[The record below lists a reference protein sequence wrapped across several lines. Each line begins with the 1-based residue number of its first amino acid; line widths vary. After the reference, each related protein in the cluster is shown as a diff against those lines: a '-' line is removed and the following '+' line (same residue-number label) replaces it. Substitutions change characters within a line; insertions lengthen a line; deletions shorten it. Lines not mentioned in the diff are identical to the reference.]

1 MYESFYSFSTEP
13 FRLTPDHR
21 MCFRHPSYQKAKTY
35 MEYALRRREGFIM
48 ITGEPGTGKTTLIN
62 DLLDNLPTE
71 NLVTARLDS
80 IHLESEEL
88 LRMVAFSFG
97 LEGESLDKT
106 TLVRNITQFLTEKSQ
121 AGKKGLL
128 IVDESQALSPSAL
141 EELRLLSNLQDNEGP
156 LLQVFLVGQEGL
168 MEVMQRSDMAQLHQ
182 RLIAACH
189 LEPLAA
195 DQTESYI
202 KHRLSAVGWGG
213 DPDFH
218 EEVFPIIHEF
228 SHGIPRRINLICSRL
243 LLSGYVHEKHELG
256 VEDVQHAIE
265 DLREEKL
272 TFSEDEFVTKSDR
285 WTSSIQQGVSGGRP
299 ANEAFSNS
307 HGVQTT
313 KVDQPESFEE
323 RFGALLSKVRDRIR
337 DKDRM
342 TIFTG
347 LMAAAVLA
355 FFLALYLNLKQDL
368 VQNTSASLNQTTGT
382 QTRSTTETPL
392 PEVNLNPT
400 PEKQT
405 AKEMEENSES
415 QLAPL
420 TQLGAPFDLQ
430 EPKIQADLEPEGQNE
445 DIQDRQHSQNQAE
458 SNIIPE
464 ALPPTTG
471 EKSSDER
478 ERQIAPSQDQSSKEM
493 QDKVPTIQPSAKP
506 PLKDQTT
513 PNKPASQHGRVAS
526 VANESGS
533 MKHSEVSDE
542 IERLPNEAR
551 AATLLALARHQRRYF
566 KMTIPAG
573 DNAFQTYKKVLQLDP
588 GNQEAQNG
596 LNEIVAFYLRRAVSY
611 NEEGSYGLS
620 LDFIYRGLK
629 VEPQNT
635 ELLSLKEQVVRSLR
649 QQHKSSSTR

>member
-1 MYESFYSFSTEP
+1 MYESFYSFTTEP

-106 TLVRNITQFLTEKSQ
+106 TLLRSITQFLTAQSQ
-121 AGKKGLL
+121 TGKKGLL
-128 IVDESQALSPSAL
+128 IVDEGQALSPSAL
-141 EELRLLSNLQDNEGP
+141 EELRLLSNMQDNEGP

-168 MEVMQRSDMAQLHQ
+168 MEVMQRPDMAQLHQ

-189 LEPLAA
+189 LDRLAV

-202 KHRLSAVGWGG
+202 KHRLSTVGWVG

-272 TFSEDEFVTKSDR
+272 TFSENEFVTEPDH
-285 WTSSIQQGVSGGRP
+285 WTSSIQHGVSREHSVNEVLP
-299 ANEAFSNS
+299 HSHEIQTANVNPIESIEKWI
-307 HGVQTT
+307 GVLLR
-313 KVDQPESFEE
+313 KVN
-323 RFGALLSKVRDRIR
+323 G
-337 DKDRM
+337 RM
-342 TIFTG
+342 TNGRKTIFVG
-347 LMAAAVLA
+347 LVVTAALA
-355 FFLALYLNLKQDL
+355 ILLALYLNLKEEL
-368 VQNTSASLNQTTGT
+368 VQDTSASLNQTTST
-382 QTRSTTETPL
+382 QPRTTTEAPL
-392 PEVNLNPT
+392 PRANINPT
-400 PEKQT
+400 PEKQA
-405 AKEMEENSES
+405 AKEIDEHSES
-415 QLAPL
+415 PIAPL
-420 TQLGAPFDLQ
+420 TQIDKPFDLQ
-430 EPKIQADLEPEGQNE
+430 KPNVQADLEPERQNE
-445 DIQDRQHSQNQAE
+445 GIQDLQHSQNQDE
-458 SNIIPE
+458 SETTPE
-464 ALPPTTG
+464 TVPPTTD
-471 EKSSDER
+471 EKISDEH
-478 ERQIAPSQDQSSKEM
+478 ERQIALSPDRGSSGKQDQA
-493 QDKVPTIQPSAKP
+493 PTIQPSAKP
-506 PLKDQTT
+506 PLEDQSDSS
-513 PNKPASQHGRVAS
+513 KPSPQDESVAS
-526 VANESGS
+526 VANKSGP
-533 MKHSEVSDE
+533 MKDSGVSDE
-542 IERLPNEAR
+542 IERIPNETGT
-551 AATLLALARHQRRYF
+551 ATLLALARQQRRYF
-566 KMTIPAG
+566 KMTIPIG
-573 DNAFQTYKKVLQLDP
+573 DNAFQTYKKVLKLDP

-596 LNEIVAFYLRRAVSY
+596 LKEIVAFYLRRAVSY

-635 ELLSLKEQVVRSLR
+635 ELLSLKGQVLKSLR
-649 QQHKSSSTR
+649 QEHKSSSTR